1 MTILLSLAA
10 PGAGHFLM
18 VGLIVLGLTLL
29 FTITVSLTTFV
40 VGMVIILVGRV
51 AAAVDTARLATT
63 GPSWGM
69 VVVAIGR
76 TSGLQGVVQPAG
88 G

>member
-1 MTILLSLAA
+1 MGRFRRGVVWAL
-10 PGAGHFLM
+10 
-18 VGLIVLGLTLL
+18 GLIVLGLTLL
-29 FTITVSLTTFV
+29 FTIPVSLTTFV

-69 VVVAIGR
+69 VVVAIGG